1 MRNRVL
7 LLVSLSAAMFAF
19 AGCSTTRSEKA
30 KPLPLAVGNSV
41 DLSAYTVAT
50 VQPFQHPNRSLEHP
64 DAGLVMAN
72 SLTRR
77 LKGDFGQ
84 LFDEVRNGEALG
96 RADELIVTGLVKEYK
111 PGSRLGRAFG
121 PGITPA
127 RFKAE
132 LHLKEG
138 ASGRTV
144 LVAPI
149 EKLWAWGGGI
159 GAGKGIEDMME
170 ESAAAAAA
178 TIAQAKGWQPPATT
192 R

>member
-1 MRNRVL
+1 MNRHL
-7 LLVSLSAAMFAF
+7 LFAAAFLVAVAAT
-19 AGCSTTRSEKA
+19 GCSSTQSTKA

-41 DLSAYTVAT
+41 DLSAYRIAT
-50 VQPFQHPNRSLEHP
+50 VQKFEHPNRNLDHP
-64 DAGLVMAN
+64 DAGQVMAN
-72 SLTRR
+72 SLMRR
-77 LKGDFGQ
+77 LSGDFGKI
-84 LFDEVRNGEALG
+84 FDQVRTGQPLG
-96 RADELIVTGLVKEYK
+96 QSDELIVTGLVKEYK

-132 LHLKEG
+132 LHLKDG

-178 TIAQAKGWQPPATT
+178 TIAQAKGWQPSQTT